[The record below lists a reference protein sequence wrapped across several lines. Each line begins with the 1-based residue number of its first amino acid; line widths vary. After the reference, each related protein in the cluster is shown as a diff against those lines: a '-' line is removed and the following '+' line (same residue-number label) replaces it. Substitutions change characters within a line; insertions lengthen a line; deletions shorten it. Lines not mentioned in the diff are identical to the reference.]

1 MELDAERYHQSKTSV
16 RAGLTENCGEMKRRR
31 GIRDAKGRP
40 EDSNVAKEVM
50 AVMFVMVEKIP
61 GAFTLRLVQNDEVIN
76 ALRSQGAIQTF
87 LDDADQLF
95 AGWRSQFEGLQNP
108 SPTH

>member
-1 MELDAERYHQSKTSV
+1 
-16 RAGLTENCGEMKRRR
+16 MKRGRDM
-31 GIRDAKGRP
+31 RDAKGCP

-50 AVMFVMVEKIP
+50 AVMFVLVEKVP

-87 LDDADQLF
+87 LNDADELY
-95 AGWRSQFEGLQNP
+95 ADWHSQFEGAQNP